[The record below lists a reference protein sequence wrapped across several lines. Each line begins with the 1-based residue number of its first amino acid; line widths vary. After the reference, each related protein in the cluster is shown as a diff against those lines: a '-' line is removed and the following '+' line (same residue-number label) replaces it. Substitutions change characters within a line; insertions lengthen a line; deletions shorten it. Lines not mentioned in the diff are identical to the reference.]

1 MAQSATFIRR
11 HTRPPLTP
19 NADFGLVL
27 SAARTSPSN
36 CQEPTPTL
44 SRINRRRKSAIR
56 RRRASMA
63 QICGFA
69 VFEQQRSMTRS
80 DIPLQFIDVHPL
92 YPAKQAQVCPATSC
106 DVAQPNLWWG

>member
-1 MAQSATFIRR
+1 
-11 HTRPPLTP
+11 
-19 NADFGLVL
+19 
-27 SAARTSPSN
+27 
-36 CQEPTPTL
+36 
-44 SRINRRRKSAIR
+44 
-56 RRRASMA
+56 MA